1 MPDRDKAE
9 PSETTAPPED
19 PNPPVGS
26 MPRIPTSEIK
36 QPVGLLGRLGL
47 AGSRTTGDDAG
58 APTDSDAGPGFHE
71 DWVKTEPTGALAYTP
86 ETVKAEE
93 PRPRTDH
100 VLPSGS
106 VDLPGSPDDRSKTEP
121 DWDGVTPR
129 TAEAPIVAPSVTSDV
144 APVVAPSATTG
155 AAGGASVGG
164 TPVGGTSV
172 GDTPVDD
179 ARHDAAGT
187 SAAPAGARHP
197 DPAARTRPVPAPD
210 PAPAPADD
218 PRPDDPAAEATGT
231 RAGRPQGRGRKTRP
245 GWPVR
250 PGRPASR
257 PAASSGFDAPAPRAG
272 TTRKPNAWKIPAAR
286 RPKPVPAAPPTAT
299 TAPIDPAV
307 ARVANVAPPEARTAT
322 QPVAPPVPPARAR
335 PGNPLPT
342 VARAAGKANPA
353 ARRMFS
359 KLMQTESPPTQ
370 AFSIVDRLVGSPY
383 ANPTIQQPAEYD
395 ANARQTL
402 DFALDLA
409 EAMFRFGAGALQAE
423 TSVIAVTASL
433 GLRNVDVEITNQS
446 IHINYAPQDQ
456 NPVSLLRVVR
466 SWTGNYRGLA
476 NLHRLVSE
484 IVAGGVTRMQAA
496 TRLHEILRQPKPF
509 PRWVAA
515 AGGGGFVAAFVP
527 FIGGNWL
534 GALLG
539 FGSFLLISKIMNVV
553 GSWRVPEFFSIGL
566 GAAVTTAIAMFLWA
580 VNAPI
585 SPAVVVAG
593 GIMLLLPS
601 ARFVSAVQDAINGF
615 PVTAAGRFFSSL
627 LIYGAIVAGITA
639 ALVVG
644 SMLGIPPLDVANV
657 AQIDYPKPFLA
668 FLVVVAVMCVAIFEQ
683 TSHSLVLP
691 TGGVALAGYLAYLL
705 AAQFG
710 VGERLTPAVAA
721 VVVGGFGRWV
731 AMKMG
736 APQLVVAVPAVAFLL
751 PGLMIFRAMYGI
763 TIDAAQMSIGLIQ
776 MFNAFT
782 IILAVAGGVVLGD
795 TVARPF
801 TKGWI
806 THERR
811 RIRRR

>member
-1 MPDRDKAE
+1 MSDRDKPE
-9 PSETTAPPED
+9 PSETTTRPED

-47 AGSRTTGDDAG
+47 AGSRTTGDDGG
-58 APTDSDAGPGFHE
+58 ASAEADVAPGFHD

-86 ETVKAEE
+86 EAVEVDE
-93 PRPRTDH
+93 SRPRTDH

-129 TAEAPIVAPSVTSDV
+129 TAEAPVVVPGKKTATTDSGSTADAASGRQAGTGKPADSAAADV
-144 APVVAPSATTG
+144 AAK
-155 AAGGASVGG
+155 AAGAS
-164 TPVGGTSV
+164 P
-172 GDTPVDD
+172 
-179 ARHDAAGT
+179 ARPKG
-187 SAAPAGARHP
+187 
-197 DPAARTRPVPAPD
+197 
-210 PAPAPADD
+210 
-218 PRPDDPAAEATGT
+218 
-231 RAGRPQGRGRKTRP
+231 QGRKTRP

-250 PGRPASR
+250 PGRPSSR
-257 PAASSGFDAPAPRAG
+257 PAASSGFDGPAAPRTG
-272 TTRKPNAWKIPAAR
+272 TARKPNAWKIPAAR
-286 RPKPVPAAPPTAT
+286 RPKPTPAAPPTT
-299 TAPIDPAV
+299 STVPIDPAV
-307 ARVANVAPPEARTAT
+307 ARVSNVLPPEARTSPQTAAQT
-322 QPVAPPVPPARAR
+322 VVPPTPTR
-335 PGNPLPT
+335 PASPLPT
-342 VARAAGKANPA
+342 VARAASKANPA

-359 KLMQTESPPTQ
+359 KIMQTESPPTQ

-402 DFALDLA
+402 EFALDLA
-409 EAMFRFGAGALQAE
+409 ESMFRFGAGALQAE

-476 NLHRLVSE
+476 RLHRLVSE
-484 IVAGGVTRMQAA
+484 IVAGGVTRTQAA
-496 TRLHEILRQPKPF
+496 DRLHEILRQPKPF
-509 PRWVAA
+509 PRWMAT
-515 AGGGGFVAAFVP
+515 AGGGGFTAAFVV

-539 FGSFLLISKIMNVV
+539 FLSFALITKIMNVV
-553 GSWRVPEFFSIGL
+553 GAWRVPEFFTIGL
-566 GAAVTTAIAMFLWA
+566 GSAVTTAIAMLLWA
-580 VNAPI
+580 VHAPI

-601 ARFVSAVQDAINGF
+601 SRFVSAVQDAINGF

-627 LIYGAIVAGITA
+627 LIYGAIIAGITA
-639 ALVVG
+639 ALVAG
-644 SMLGIPPLDVANV
+644 AMMGMPRLDVANV
-657 AQIDYPKPFLA
+657 AQIDYPKPFLV
-668 FLVVVAVMCVAIFEQ
+668 FLVVVAVICVGVFEQ

-691 TGGVALAGYLAYLL
+691 TAGVALAGYLAYLL
-705 AAQFG
+705 AEQLG

-736 APQLVVAVPAVAFLL
+736 APQLVVAVPAVTFLL

-763 TIDAAQMSIGLIQ
+763 TIDAGQVSVGLIQ

-782 IILAVAGGVVLGD
+782 IILAIAGGVVLGD